1 MNDNFELISNA
12 LKENGITADEGKIT
26 LLSDYLTE
34 LLRVNQFMNLTAVR
48 DPREAA
54 VKNIADCAVCAKFIP
69 ENARLLDVG
78 SGGGLPAFPFAIMRP
93 DVSVTALDSTGKKVN
108 FISETAA
115 LLRLDNLTAICS
127 RAEELAS
134 DKKLR
139 ESFDAVSARA
149 VARLNILS
157 ELCLPFVKK
166 GGVFIAMKSR
176 LAAEELAEAR
186 RGITILGGDEPSVS
200 EFSLKGLDEDQ
211 DRTVILTKKISG
223 TPKEYP
229 REYRRISAKPL

>member
-1 MNDNFELISNA
+1 MNENLELIKYA
-12 LKENGITADEGKIT
+12 LNENGTDADGKKLS

-34 LLRVNQFMNLTAVR
+34 LLRVNTFMNLTAVR

-69 ENARLLDVG
+69 ENAKLLDVG

-93 DVSVTALDSTGKKVN
+93 DISVTALDSTGKKVN
-108 FISETAA
+108 FISETAS
-115 LLRLDNLTAICS
+115 LLKLSNLSAVCS

-134 DKKLR
+134 DKKYR
-139 ESFDAVSARA
+139 ESFDCVSARA

-157 ELCLPFVKK
+157 ELCLPFVRK

-176 LAAEELAEAR
+176 LTSEELSEAR
-186 RGITILGGDEPSVS
+186 RGISLLGGDEPTVS
-200 EFSLKGLDEDQ
+200 EFTLKGLDEDQ
-211 DRTVILTKKISG
+211 DRTVILTKKVSG